1 MNVNVVAIIGA
12 RMTRTINS
20 VNLLPV
26 LVLVWLDGAAEKTS
40 FLLIDTRHA

>member
-12 RMTRTINS
+12 RITRTINS

-26 LVLVWLDGAAEKTS
+26 LVLARWSCWKDQL
-40 FLLIDTRHA
+40 FIDWYQACI